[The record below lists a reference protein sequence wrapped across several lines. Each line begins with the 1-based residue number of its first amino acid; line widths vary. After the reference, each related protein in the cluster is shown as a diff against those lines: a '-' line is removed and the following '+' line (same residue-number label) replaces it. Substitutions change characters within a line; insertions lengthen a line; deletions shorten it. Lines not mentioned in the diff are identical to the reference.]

1 MTTTT
6 KDTIIA
12 ECCLDE
18 GRPGKLMDTLTAAR
32 SRDPSVRKADVRDW
46 LRKHGERL
54 LGCGLVGGAYDVRK
68 PETIKA
74 DAYEKS
80 KADGNTT
87 ARYVHNRANDLLG
100 EHLHRQGLNKRESK
114 VSAAEAIRL
123 DDVREW
129 LKKRADEPTPTPNA
143 AARSS
148 SSSSSSKPAEPKAEE
163 PEPKAEPPESTEPT
177 RP

>member
-54 LGCGLVGGAYDVRK
+54 LGCGLTGGAYDVRK
-68 PETIKA
+68 PETIIA

-87 ARYVHNRANDLLG
+87 ARYVHNRAKDLLS

-114 VSAAEAIRL
+114 VSAAETITFE
-123 DDVREW
+123 DVREW
-129 LKKRADEPTPTPNA
+129 LKKRGRRTEASPGR
-143 AARSS
+143 RSELIV
-148 SSSSSSKPAEPKAEE
+148 KLVK
-163 PEPKAEPPESTEPT
+163 
-177 RP
+177 

>member
-46 LRKHGERL
+46 LRRHGERL
-54 LGCGLVGGAYDVRK
+54 VGGGLTGGAYDVRK
-68 PETIKA
+68 PETIIA

-87 ARYVHNRANDLLG
+87 ARYVHTRAKDLLS
-100 EHLHRQGLNKRESK
+100 EHLHKQGLNKRESK
-114 VSAAEAIRL
+114 VSAAEAINI
-123 DDVREW
+123 DDATEW
-129 LKKRADEPTPTPNA
+129 LKK
-143 AARSS
+143 
-148 SSSSSSKPAEPKAEE
+148 
-163 PEPKAEPPESTEPT
+163 
-177 RP
+177 